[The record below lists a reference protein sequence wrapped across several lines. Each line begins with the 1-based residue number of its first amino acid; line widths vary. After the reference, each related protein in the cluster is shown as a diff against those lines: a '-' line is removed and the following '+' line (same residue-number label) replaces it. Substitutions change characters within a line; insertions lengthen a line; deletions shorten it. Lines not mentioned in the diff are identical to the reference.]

1 VARPADRK
9 DEEACR
15 GRAFVRCTRLVSLEE
30 TRRKIEEHLSRET
43 GAEVKVADVA
53 LLSGGACQENYR
65 VDVRAETGELAP
77 SARLVL
83 RSDAAR
89 SLPGSIDRTQE
100 FAVIRKALEA
110 GVKTPRVRWLASD
123 LLQPGR
129 SAYFLDFHR
138 GEAIGRRVVG
148 RPELARAREALPAQ
162 LAAELAKIH
171 SIKPVPG
178 LFTTGENP
186 DGTRDPAA
194 TTLEQ
199 LRRTMDAMVEPHP
212 AMEYVHRWLSARMPA
227 VPEVVL
233 AHGDFRTGNFLV
245 DESGLVA
252 ILDWEF
258 ARWGAPAQDIAY
270 FCMRDWRFGAL
281 DKAAGGI
288 ARRELFYEAYEKAS
302 GRALDPDEVRW
313 WEILS
318 NLQWAAGSVHQA
330 ERFLSGAERD
340 FELVAIGRRANEM
353 EWEALR
359 LIGEVS

>member
-1 VARPADRK
+1 MP
-9 DEEACR
+9 
-15 GRAFVRCTRLVSLEE
+15 RLVSPEE

-43 GAEVKVADVA
+43 RAEVEVTEIA

-65 VDVRAETGELAP
+65 VEVRADRGELAP

-89 SLPGSIDRTQE
+89 SLPGSIDRKQE
-100 FAVIRKALEA
+100 FAVIEKALAA

-123 LLQPGR
+123 LLAPGR
-129 SAYFLDFHR
+129 AAYFLDFHR

-148 RPELARAREALPAQ
+148 RPELARAREMLPAE
-162 LAAELAKIH
+162 LATELAKIH
-171 SIKPVPG
+171 SVAPTPG
-178 LFTTGENP
+178 LFTGGTNP
-186 DGTRDPAA
+186 DGARDPALA
-194 TTLEQ
+194 TLEQ
-199 LRRTMDAMVEPHP
+199 LRETMDTMVEAHP
-212 AMEYVHRWLSARMPA
+212 AMEYVHRWLSARAPA
-227 VPEVVL
+227 SREVVL

-258 ARWGAPAQDIAY
+258 ARWSVPAQDIAY

-288 ARRELFYEAYEKAS
+288 ARREVFYEAYEKAS
-302 GRALDPDEVRW
+302 GRTVDADEVRW